1 MEKER
6 RSAVHREIGRR
17 LKEHRDAMGRNQE
30 FVAAILGVTQ
40 QQVAN
45 YECGKHRL
53 SVIQIVLLSDAFGVG
68 RGYFL
73 DTVAHMIHA
82 GSFSHPEQSSYSGDP
97 AAAAERRRFDRA
109 YKRLK
114 APEDRALGLDLLEF
128 VVRRRKQM
136 G

>member
-1 MEKER
+1 
-6 RSAVHREIGRR
+6 
-17 LKEHRDAMGRNQE
+17 MGRNQE

-82 GSFSHPEQSSYSGDP
+82 GSFSDVAP
-97 AAAAERRRFDRA
+97 RF
-109 YKRLK
+109 
-114 APEDRALGLDLLEF
+114 
-128 VVRRRKQM
+128 
-136 G
+136 